1 MTEMSVPE
9 HGSGAKPQHNIDTII
24 IGGGQAGLIAGR
36 LLQKHGA
43 DILILDSSARVG
55 DAWRNRWDSLR
66 LFTQARMNG
75 LPDME
80 FPGSGSAFVGK
91 DEVAD
96 FLETYAQEMD
106 LPVRSGVRVERLS
119 RDDDGYSLATTAGL
133 FTATNVI
140 VAMADYQKPKWPDFA
155 SELDP
160 GIVQMHSTEYK
171 NPNQLADGPVLIVG
185 LGNTGA
191 DIAYDVAQSHPTIV
205 AGHPKAGAIPFKLE
219 GWFGRHLGTRLVRFA
234 MVKVLNTSTPVG
246 RRVRPKMLDEG
257 PPLVRVRPK
266 ELAEVSVRRVG
277 RIGGAEDGKP
287 VTEDGEVLDVPNVV
301 WCTGYRAG
309 FDWIDLPV
317 FDDAGRPIHTR
328 GIVESQAGL
337 YFLGLYF
344 LHAVWSETITGVQPD
359 AKYIVDHLVAGQKA
373 LVGA

>member
-1 MTEMSVPE
+1 
-9 HGSGAKPQHNIDTII
+9 
-24 IGGGQAGLIAGR
+24 
-36 LLQKHGA
+36 
-43 DILILDSSARVG
+43 
-55 DAWRNRWDSLR
+55 
-66 LFTQARMNG
+66 MNA

-80 FPGSGSAFVGK
+80 FPGSGNAFVGK

-96 FLETYAQEMD
+96 FLETYAQELD

-119 RDDDGYSLATTAGL
+119 RGDDGYLLETTAGL

-140 VAMADYQKPKWPDFA
+140 VAMADYQKPKWPGFA
-155 SELDP
+155 SELNP

-205 AGHPKAGAIPFKLE
+205 AGNVKAGAIPFKLE
-219 GWFGRHLGTRLVRFA
+219 GRFGRHFGTRLVRFA

-246 RRVRPKMLDEG
+246 RRVRPKMLDGG

-266 ELAEVSVRRVG
+266 ELTEVSARRVG
-277 RIGGAEDGKP
+277 RIGSVEDGKP
-287 VTEDGEVLDVPNVV
+287 VTEDGEVLDVPNVI

-359 AKYIVDHLVAGQKA
+359 AKHIVEHLVAGQKA
-373 LVGA
+373 MVGA

>member
-9 HGSGAKPQHNIDTII
+9 NGSGAKPHRRFDTII
-24 IGGGQAGLIAGR
+24 IGGGQTGLIAGR

-43 DILILDSSARVG
+43 DFLILDSSARVG

-80 FPGSGSAFVGK
+80 FPGSRDAFVGK

-119 RDDDGYSLATTAGL
+119 RGDDGYLLETTAGL

-155 SELDP
+155 SELNP

-205 AGHPKAGAIPFKLE
+205 AGNPKAGAIPFKLE
-219 GWFGRHLGTRLVRFA
+219 GWFGRHFGTRLVRFA
-234 MVKVLNTSTPVG
+234 MVKVLNTSTPIG

-266 ELAEVSVRRVG
+266 ELTEVRVRRAG
-277 RIGGAEDGKP
+277 RIGGIENGKP
-287 VTEDGEVLDVPNVV
+287 VTEDGEVLDVPNVI

-317 FDDAGRPIHTR
+317 FDDDGRPLHTR
-328 GIVESQAGL
+328 GIVESQPGL

-359 AKYIVDHLVAGQKA
+359 AKYIIDHLVSRPAA
-373 LVGA
+373 PASA

>member
-1 MTEMSVPE
+1 MTEMSMSNDA
-9 HGSGAKPQHNIDTII
+9 SGAKPHRDFETII
-24 IGGGQAGLIAGR
+24 IGGGQTGLTAGR
-36 LLQKHGA
+36 LLQKYDA
-43 DILILDSSARVG
+43 DFLILDSSPRLG

-66 LFTQARMNG
+66 LFTQASMNG

-80 FPGSGSAFVGK
+80 FPGSSDAFVGK
-91 DEVAD
+91 DQVAD
-96 FLETYAQEMD
+96 FLETYAREMD

-119 RDDDGYSLATTAGL
+119 ASDEGYGIETTNGR

-155 SELDP
+155 GELDP

-171 NPNQLADGPVLIVG
+171 NPTQLADGPVLIVG

-191 DIAYDVAQSHPTIV
+191 DIAYDLAQSHRTIV
-205 AGHPKAGAIPFKLE
+205 AGDPKAGAIPFKLE
-219 GWFGRHLGTRLVRFA
+219 GWFGRHFGTRLVRFA
-234 MVKVLNTSTPVG
+234 MVRVLNTSTPIG
-246 RRVRPKMLDEG
+246 RRIRPKMLDGG

-266 ELAEVSVRRVG
+266 ELTEVDVRRVG
-277 RIGGAEDGKP
+277 RIGGIENGKP
-287 VTEDGEVLDVPNVV
+287 VTEDGEVLDVPNVI

-317 FDDAGRPIHTR
+317 FDDAGRPTHTR
-328 GIVESQAGL
+328 GIVESQPGL

-359 AKYIVDHLVAGQKA
+359 AEYTIDHLMERQTA
-373 LVGA
+373 LADA

>member
-1 MTEMSVPE
+1 MTEMSMSNDA
-9 HGSGAKPQHNIDTII
+9 SGAKPHRDFETII
-24 IGGGQAGLIAGR
+24 IGGGQTGLTAGR
-36 LLQKHGA
+36 LLQKYDA
-43 DILILDSSARVG
+43 DFLILDSSPRLG

-66 LFTQARMNG
+66 LFTQASMNG

-80 FPGSGSAFVGK
+80 FPGSSDAFVGK
-91 DEVAD
+91 DQVAD
-96 FLETYAQEMD
+96 FLETYAREMD

-119 RDDDGYSLATTAGL
+119 ASDEGYGIETTNGR

-155 SELDP
+155 GELDP
-160 GIVQMHSTEYK
+160 GIVQMHSTEHK
-171 NPNQLADGPVLIVG
+171 NPTQLADGPVLIVG

-191 DIAYDVAQSHPTIV
+191 DIAYDLAQSHRTIV
-205 AGHPKAGAIPFKLE
+205 AGDPKAGAIPFKLE
-219 GWFGRHLGTRLVRFA
+219 GWFGRHFGTRLVRFA
-234 MVKVLNTSTPVG
+234 MVRVLNTSTPIG
-246 RRVRPKMLDEG
+246 RRIRPKMLDGG

-266 ELAEVSVRRVG
+266 ELTEVDVRRVG
-277 RIGGAEDGKP
+277 RIGGIENGKP
-287 VTEDGEVLDVPNVV
+287 VTEDGEVLDVPNVI

-328 GIVESQAGL
+328 GIVESQPGL

-359 AKYIVDHLVAGQKA
+359 AEYTIDHLMERQTA
-373 LVGA
+373 LADA